1 MTREWIEPIFDRTY
15 GSVQDVQYNPDQEN
29 PKGAWNAVDLNRIEH
44 NTAYCAEWMLEQK
57 IVRTPPEISVRED
70 GYWTS
75 DMIPTK
81 SEIDRILN
89 NVRLL
94 VELSSSNPAIAD
106 QLPNIYAATQI
117 NYVLANQIEFALDLM
132 HDQPK
137 LPLDYWT
144 LKINYGI
151 ITQIVRDGGEVEI
164 VSASEALVA
173 EDEVVTILGTEYG
186 DYAQFQDFKYWSGQ
200 ADDIDLLEN
209 YQAKQTT
216 FVMPYRDVEFT
227 AVFET
232 HIPRTLTLT
241 NGYISTKNDPTAES
255 GPTTGTYLAGDQ
267 VMIIANRAA
276 SGKAFYEWTGTE
288 EALDQI
294 VGVTS
299 DEDPS
304 TAILTMPDCDV
315 TLEPFYINAGQ
326 HSVTVTNGT
335 GGGWYNYKDY
345 VSISA
350 SVPDHYGF
358 DNWSGN
364 TSYLSD
370 IYSSY
375 QSFRMGDEN
384 ISFRAHYSYR
394 YSYNDVQVI
403 DGLITVNGS
412 NVSQASGLKQTTS
425 YTLVPTPPDETQGL
439 YYWEIEGLGSV
450 NTDAAGNCGNT
461 FTVGDGNAII
471 TGHYSILRTL
481 TVINLGNNG
490 ETTTYSVAQ
499 GRKQRLTTAST
510 VGNYKFNGW
519 YEDNTRISTSTT
531 YDVAMDEEDRTIEAK
546 YDYYPTYTV
555 TLVNRN
561 NGGTTTTSQVL
572 SGNYWSSSTTE
583 EVGDYL
589 LVGWNKNGTQV
600 STSTSY
606 GFYVSGDTTI
616 EVVYREKET
625 YYLTVN
631 NGSGSGYY
639 KERESVSITAND
651 GDFSHWTYS
660 SLYSISSTTSK
671 TTTVK
676 LGRANGTIT
685 ANYNMRAI
693 TVVTNSGTST
703 YDIRDGD
710 SRNINSGTAPDTYE
724 FSQWEVTSGDAT
736 LANAYA
742 SSTRVYAHSEDSTVT
757 ALYTPIPYFTVTME
771 NGYIQNADGNWVESA
786 TLLRDSTN
794 AIQMKPAPTGYQFLQ
809 WEIYVDGV
817 LQTGEDANDVYE
829 PLAETTRLRKLL
841 RNVTLKATYYIPDPT
856 VTYTLTIERKDG
868 SVDQRDYP
876 AGTDITIRAS
886 YPDEGME
893 FYKWTGDTAYV
904 AGGIYKSESY
914 VRMPAQ
920 NISIKENYVPEGY
933 IPVYDLVMTNIYG
946 ECCYTTE
953 YTDSETGE
961 TTVTENWV
969 TRHEYEEGTE
979 VKIRT
984 TSIPNEYYFS
994 AWTAKN
1000 HDTEED
1006 ARAVIEDLNEETTTL
1021 TMPGYDLDV
1030 EPSIGLKETY
1040 KLTVNNGGTS
1050 GFYYEGARADIYF
1063 NMEDTNNIHY
1073 EFIRWTGSTITELEL
1088 YEGGM
1093 FNVTTPGDSNN
1104 PQYIKMP
1111 AKATEVTGTYKTK
1124 YRLTVNGGI
1133 IDKEEANQGYYET
1146 GITLTITADEAPT
1159 GMKFQYWEGDTD
1171 VLSSKYDATP
1181 TVTTITGTTTLTAVY
1196 STDTNRNSIGYVES
1210 SLKDTSTIDNTSI
1223 NIISGEIE
1231 IGFIITDSI
1240 GHIYIVTSIDSE
1252 ANTSTI
1258 YRMTKTVQGG
1268 NVYG

>member
-44 NTAYCAEWMLEQK
+44 NTAYCAEWMLKQK
-57 IVRTPPEISVRED
+57 IVRIPPEISVRED
-70 GYWTS
+70 NYWTS

-81 SEIDRILN
+81 TEIDRILN

-137 LPLDYWT
+137 LPLDYWA

-164 VSASEALVA
+164 VKASEALVA

-200 ADDIDLLEN
+200 TDDIDLLEN

-216 FVMPYRDVEFT
+216 FTMPYRDVEFT

-241 NGYISTKNDPTAES
+241 NGYISAKNDPTAES
-255 GPTTGTYLAGDQ
+255 GPNTGTYLAGDQ

-288 EALDQI
+288 EALEQI
-294 VGVTS
+294 VGITS

-315 TLEPFYINAGQ
+315 ILEPFYINAGQ

-403 DGLITVNGS
+403 DGLIRVNNEELS
-412 NVSQASGLKQTTS
+412 TAANLREKSSQ
-425 YTLVPTPPDETQGL
+425 TLIPTPLNSTQGL
-439 YYWEIEGLGSV
+439 DYWEIEGEGYIV
-450 NTDAAGNCGNT
+450 TDLVGNHTNT
-461 FTVGDGNAII
+461 FVVGDGNAII
-471 TGHYSILRTL
+471 TGHYNTLQNLILRN
-481 TVINLGNNG
+481 INNNG
-490 ETTTYSVAQ
+490 ESV
-499 GRKQRLTTAST
+499 S
-510 VGNYKFNGW
+510 
-519 YEDNTRISTSTT
+519 
-531 YDVAMDEEDRTIEAK
+531 
-546 YDYYPTYTV
+546 
-555 TLVNRN
+555 
-561 NGGTTTTSQVL
+561 SQVVQGHKVRITTNLL
-572 SGNYWSSSTTE
+572 SGNYIFDNWT
-583 EVGDYL
+583 V
-589 LVGWNKNGTQV
+589 NGEIV
-600 STSTSY
+600 STSIEYIFTMPTETKVVQANYRERNRVKITIDY
-606 GFYVSGDTTI
+606 GDYKEIVEMLERESKTITATGEILEAEFYRWTHSNLYDITNIYSPTTTI
-616 EVVYREKET
+616 TAGNINGTVTAT
-625 YYLTVN
+625 YKNLHTLIVN
-631 NGSGSGYY
+631 AGSGSGRI
-639 KERESVSITAND
+639 KE
-651 GDFSHWTYS
+651 GY
-660 SLYSISSTTSK
+660 
-671 TTTVK
+671 TTTIE
-676 LGRANGTIT
+676 ATQ
-685 ANYNMRAI
+685 
-693 TVVTNSGTST
+693 
-703 YDIRDGD
+703 
-710 SRNINSGTAPDTYE
+710 APDTYE
-724 FSQWEVTSGDAT
+724 FSHWEINAGDGT
-736 LANAYA
+736 IANIYSKKTEFKMGTTDA
-742 SSTRVYAHSEDSTVT
+742 EIT
-757 ALYTPIPYFTVTME
+757 ALYTPMPYFTVTME
-771 NGYIQNADGNWVESA
+771 NGYIQNTDGDWVESV

-794 AIQMKPAPTGYQFLQ
+794 AIQMKPAPTGHQFLR

-876 AGTDITIRAS
+876 AGTDVTIRAS

-953 YTDSETGE
+953 YTDPDTGE

-984 TSIPNEYYFS
+984 TAIPNEYYFS
-994 AWTAKN
+994 TWTAKD

-1006 ARAVIEDLNEETTTL
+1006 ARPIIDELNEATTTL
-1021 TMPGYDLDV
+1021 TMPGYDVDI
-1030 EPSIGLKETY
+1030 EPSIGPKTTY

-1063 NMEDTNNIHY
+1063 SMEDTTDVHY
-1073 EFIRWTGSTITELEL
+1073 EFIRWTGSTITKLEL

-1104 PQYIKMP
+1104 PQFIKMP
-1111 AKATEVTGTYKTK
+1111 AEATEITATYKTK
-1124 YRLTVNGGI
+1124 YRLTINGGI
-1133 IDKEEANQGYYET
+1133 IDKEETNQGYYET
-1146 GITLTITADEAPT
+1146 GITLTITADKAPS

-1181 TVTTITGTTTLTAVY
+1181 TLKTVTGTTTLTAIY
-1196 STDTNRNSIGYVES
+1196 STDTNRNSIGYVET
-1210 SLKDTSTIDNTSI
+1210 SLKDVSAISNADI
-1223 NIISGEIE
+1223 NIISGVIE

-1240 GHIYIVTSIDSE
+1240 GHIYIITSINDE
-1252 ANTSTI
+1252 IDTSTI